1 MVLSCGSDR
10 EWRSAEIAAAS
21 ESKKLAFPFDLFVT
35 GHCGNL
41 RLLNFE
47 SAIFSTESA
56 RPKHLQRIQESTA
69 SNAQQDYADGVVP
82 EVPRNSAA
90 MTDVGH
96 G

>member
-47 SAIFSTESA
+47 S
-56 RPKHLQRIQESTA
+56 TA
-69 SNAQQDYADGVVP
+69 FEQL
-82 EVPRNSAA
+82 
-90 MTDVGH
+90 
-96 G
+96 